1 MMSIT
6 TTDNESHSAGE
17 ELSEDD
23 VFEMLSNRR
32 RRYVIH
38 ALKHAEEPVE
48 VSELSRDVTAWER
61 GINPAD
67 VAYDDR
73 RNVYSTLKRTHLPK
87 LAEQEV
93 VTVSEDPC
101 LVEPTPAL
109 ESLDVYVEVLSSQE
123 IPWSL
128 YYVGLACVAAA
139 LLLAIST
146 GTPPFAALDPADIAV
161 FVTTAFGV
169 SAVIHYLVGRR
180 ARLGSTEKPPELR
193 KRE

>member
-6 TTDNESHSAGE
+6 ATDDESRSTGE

-38 ALKHAEEPVE
+38 ALKHAEGPVE

-61 GINPAD
+61 GIDPAD
-67 VAYDDR
+67 VTYDDR

-93 VTVSEDPC
+93 VTISEDPC

-109 ESLDVYVEVLSSQE
+109 DDLDVYMEVLSSRE

-128 YYVGLACVAAA
+128 YYVGLAGLAAA

-146 GTPPFAALDPADIAV
+146 GIPPFAALSPLDLGV
-161 FVTTAFGV
+161 FVTMAFGT
-169 SAVIHYLVGRR
+169 SAVFHYLVGRR
-180 ARLGSTEKPPELR
+180 TRLGSTEKPPELQ